1 MSANWTYPCG
11 HRSGKIP
18 IKTTIKGINMR
29 HIIVGALVAL
39 TLSGCA
45 KQAVQIPAIPVAGAP
60 YASFSCNQM
69 SSERVRLGNELSN
82 LSAAQSSAVT
92 GDTIGVLLIGIPVSS
107 MSGNDLE
114 GQIGANKGAA
124 QALELE
130 ISRKSC

>member
-1 MSANWTYPCG
+1 MLANWTYPCG
-11 HRSGKIP
+11 HRSGKSP

-69 SSERVRLGNELSN
+69 STERVRLGNELSN

>member
-1 MSANWTYPCG
+1 
-11 HRSGKIP
+11 
-18 IKTTIKGINMR
+18 MR

-69 SSERVRLGNELSN
+69 STERVRLGNELSN